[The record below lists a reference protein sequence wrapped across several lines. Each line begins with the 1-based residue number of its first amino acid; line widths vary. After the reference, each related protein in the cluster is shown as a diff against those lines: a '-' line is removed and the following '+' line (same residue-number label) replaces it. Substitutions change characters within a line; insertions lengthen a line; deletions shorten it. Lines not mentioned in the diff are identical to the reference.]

1 MGSTIQLALDDTPV
15 SADFYN
21 TVELLEVEE
30 NADRPDALVMR
41 VPVNRTSGG
50 DLQYVGDG
58 TLEPYTNI
66 TLTVTPPSQPTQ
78 CIFDGYALGWKLHL
92 DRTGSCSTLEV
103 WAQDASWLMNISDT
117 VQEWPGMTDG
127 QVANAIF
134 SSYGFTP
141 DSSNDDPDLPIH
153 DPDLH
158 SLFQRAT
165 DLQFLRGLARRD
177 GKLCR
182 VACTDMPGERTGY
195 FITPNVSGNPVTTI
209 TLSDP
214 EAWSVDSLDF
224 EWDVM
229 RPAEVDASQ
238 LDVQSSDDGTAGDAT
253 DSGLA
258 PLSTSATP
266 MRDFP
271 TYANVPLIPAGD
283 SGTLLLTPTADV
295 PEVPL
300 RATAALRDAGWFMR
314 CTGEA
319 DVLRLGNTLRVGTVV
334 AVVGAGALQSGNW
347 FVWSVRH
354 KIMVDQ
360 VKLEFTLV
368 RNAIGAPPSSGGGLS
383 LPGGL

>member
-15 SADFYN
+15 TTDFYN

-78 CIFDGYALGWKLHL
+78 CIFDGYVLGWKLHL

-103 WAQDASWLMNISDT
+103 WAQDASWLMNVSDT

-134 SSYGFTP
+134 DSYGFTP
-141 DSSNDDPDLPIH
+141 DPSNDDPELPIH

-182 VACTDMPGERTGY
+182 VACTDMPGDRTGY
-195 FITPNVSGNPVTTI
+195 FITPDLSGDPVTTI

-224 EWDVM
+224 ELG
-229 RPAEVDASQ
+229 RDAPERGRRQ
-238 LDVQSSDDGTAGDAT
+238 
-253 DSGLA
+253 
-258 PLSTSATP
+258 
-266 MRDFP
+266 
-271 TYANVPLIPAGD
+271 PAGCPIIRRRD
-283 SGTLLLTPTADV
+283 RRRCHRQRPGAAQHERHSDAGLPYACK
-295 PEVPL
+295 
-300 RATAALRDAGWFMR
+300 RATHSG
-314 CTGEA
+314 G
-319 DVLRLGNTLRVGTVV
+319 RLGNAAADPDRGR
-334 AVVGAGALQSGNW
+334 ARGAAPRDGRASRRGLVHALHG
-347 FVWSVRH
+347 
-354 KIMVDQ
+354 
-360 VKLEFTLV
+360 
-368 RNAIGAPPSSGGGLS
+368 
-383 LPGGL
+383 

>member
-15 SADFYN
+15 TTDFYN

-66 TLTVTPPSQPTQ
+66 TLTVTPPSQPAQ

-141 DSSNDDPDLPIH
+141 DPSNDDPDLPIH

-182 VACTDMPGERTGY
+182 VACTDMPGDRTGY
-195 FITPNVSGNPVTTI
+195 FITPNLSGDPVTTI

-266 MRDFP
+266 TRDFP
-271 TYANVPLIPAGD
+271 TYANVPPIPAGD

-334 AVVGAGALQSGNW
+334 EVVGAGALQSGNW

-354 KIMVDQ
+354 KIMIDQ
-360 VKLEFTLV
+360 IKLEFTLV